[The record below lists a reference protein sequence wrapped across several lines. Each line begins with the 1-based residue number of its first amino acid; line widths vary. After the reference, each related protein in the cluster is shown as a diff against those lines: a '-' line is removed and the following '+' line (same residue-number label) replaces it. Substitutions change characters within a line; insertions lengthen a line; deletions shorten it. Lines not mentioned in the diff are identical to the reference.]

1 MGGSLGADEDGVGRE
16 QGPTLASFGGLGH
29 TSGLDNR
36 TSINELRRGYSLLP
50 SSYATLFDTT
60 TSQSSSPGPSSS
72 PPRAIKESPFSP
84 PARPSSTPFTYL
96 ERAVSGATY
105 ADQILRDGYYTTDE
119 SELESSASEDEQMKD
134 VGSSADLESL
144 PTEIHEAILDHIFG
158 YRVSATSV
166 SSMKMAHVAGKW
178 GVALRHARRRE
189 LSNLA
194 LVSRRWRGLVQ
205 QRLYRHIKLRAS
217 IDSLEGAMC
226 HFAYRPHLRD
236 YVKHVELWFP
246 VFQRGYR
253 AWSSTDSLSIPTVT
267 LEGLT
272 NTVYYLPG
280 NNCTLEQSFD
290 FIAQT
295 FPRTMVLTLEGGER
309 RKAPQVVLSRQPR
322 KESTPSRL
330 PSLKS
335 VQVLVTKGQWN
346 LMRDHADFSSILE
359 AMPNLAEWQGSY
371 SRPKSKSYITISE
384 YIPSLPVNVTR
395 LNLCLEGDYKRE
407 GFIPPFYAK
416 VVGKTHICHRLAKVL
431 PALEHFAY
439 TGRVCHHLF
448 DSAALR
454 CDAGRSRLKSIDI
467 TVKNCCRGTD
477 IFHDTGSGIQDMT
490 FIEAFGKLVLSSVK
504 SLKKFKEL
512 GYLNIRFVDLGMLSS
527 SESNLTFGRSSVL
540 T

>member
-1 MGGSLGADEDGVGRE
+1 MGAPLGADEDGVGCG
-16 QGPTLASFGGLGH
+16 QGSTLASFGGLGH
-29 TSGLDNR
+29 APVVDNR
-36 TSINELRRGYSLLP
+36 NSVNEMRRGYSLLP

-60 TSQSSSPGPSSS
+60 SSQSSSPGPSSS
-72 PPRAIKESPFSP
+72 PPQTTKSSLFSP

-96 ERAVSGATY
+96 ERGVSDVTY
-105 ADQILRDGYYTTDE
+105 PDQILGDGNYTTDD
-119 SELESSASEDEQMKD
+119 SDIESSVSENEEMKD
-134 VGSSADLESL
+134 VVPSTNLESL

-166 SSMKMAHVAGKW
+166 SLMKMAHVAGKW

-194 LVSRRWRGLVQ
+194 LVSTRWRGLVQ

-217 IDSLEGAMC
+217 INSLEDAMC

-253 AWSSTDSLSIPTVT
+253 VWSSTDSLSVPTVT

-280 NNCTLEQSFD
+280 NNCTLEESFE

-295 FPRTMVLTLEGGER
+295 LPKTRVLTLEGGER
-309 RKAPQVVLSRQPR
+309 RKAPQVVLSRQVR
-322 KESTPSRL
+322 EGSTPFCL
-330 PSLKS
+330 PAMTS

-346 LMRDHADFSSILE
+346 LMREHADFSSVLG
-359 AMPNLAEWQGSY
+359 ALPNLVEWQGSY
-371 SRPKSKSYITISE
+371 SRPKSKSYISISD

-416 VVGKTHICHRLAKVL
+416 VVGRTHICHHLAKVL

-439 TGRVCHHLF
+439 TGRICHHLF
-448 DSAALR
+448 DAAAFR
-454 CDAGRSRLKSIDI
+454 CEAGRSRLKSIDI
-467 TVKNCCRGTD
+467 TVKNCCRGVD
-477 IFHDTGSGIQDMT
+477 IFHDTGSGIQDMA
-490 FIEAFGKLVLSSVK
+490 FIEAFGKLILSSVK
-504 SLKKFKEL
+504 SLKKFKDL
-512 GYLNIRFVDLGMLSS
+512 GYLNIRFVDLGMFAV
-527 SESNLTFGRSSVL
+527 SEKWHW
-540 T
+540 